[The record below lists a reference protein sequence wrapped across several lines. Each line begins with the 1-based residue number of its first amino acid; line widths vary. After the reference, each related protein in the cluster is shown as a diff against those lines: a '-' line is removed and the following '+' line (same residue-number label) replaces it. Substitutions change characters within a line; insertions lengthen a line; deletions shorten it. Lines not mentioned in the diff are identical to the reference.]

1 MATIS
6 KIKATADNVD
16 YNIRDDYSI
25 WGGRNFLPIT
35 QTYLYTRS
43 GKSATSQGITIT
55 QEENG

>member
-25 WGGRNFLPIT
+25 WGGRN
-35 QTYLYTRS
+35 YM
-43 GKSATSQGITIT
+43 QGTGNPYYGALLAP
-55 QEENG
+55 Q